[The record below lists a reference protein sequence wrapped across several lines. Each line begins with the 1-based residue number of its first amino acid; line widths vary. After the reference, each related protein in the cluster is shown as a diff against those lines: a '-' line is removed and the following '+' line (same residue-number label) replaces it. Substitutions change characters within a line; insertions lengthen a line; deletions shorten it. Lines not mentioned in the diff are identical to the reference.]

1 MRNVNRLMA
10 FVLSLAVIV
19 AGVTVV
25 VEVIAERAGAGPA
38 MLDWPALYRWAQRT
52 TWGAAPVRL
61 ISCLLALGGL
71 ALLLAQ
77 LAPRRPDRLALHSDD
92 TATDAAVSRRGLTR
106 AVRSAVTSVDGIADA
121 RVKIRRRRIQV
132 RARTPMSEPS
142 HIAEVR
148 DTTTVAARQ
157 RVDSLT
163 LEKPPALSVRVSPK
177 ER

>member
-25 VEVIAERAGAGPA
+25 VEVIAERAGSGPA
-38 MLDWPALYRWAQRT
+38 LLDWPAPYRWAQRT
-52 TWGAAPVRL
+52 TWGSAPVRI
-61 ISCLLALGGL
+61 ISGLLALGGL

-77 LAPRRPDRLALHSDD
+77 LAPRRPDRLAVHSDG
-92 TATDAAVSRRGLTR
+92 TATDAAVSRRGLAR
-106 AVRSAVTSVDGIADA
+106 AVRSAVTGVDGIADA
-121 RVKIRRRRIQV
+121 RVKVRRRRIQV
-132 RARTPMSEPS
+132 LARTSLREPS
-142 HIAEVR
+142 QIAAVR
-148 DTTTVAARQ
+148 ESTTLAARQ

>member
-10 FVLSLAVIV
+10 FALSLAVIV

-25 VEVIAERAGAGPA
+25 VEVIAERAGSGPA
-38 MLDWPALYRWAQRT
+38 LLDWLALHRWAQRT
-52 TWGAAPVRL
+52 TWGSAPVRT
-61 ISCLLALGGL
+61 ISGLLALGGL

-77 LAPRRPDRLALHSDD
+77 LARRRPDRLAVHGDD
-92 TATDAAVSRRGLTR
+92 TATDAAVSRHGLIK
-106 AVRSAVTSVDGIADA
+106 AVRGAVTGVDGIADA
-121 RVKIRRRRIQV
+121 RVTMRRRRIQV

-142 HIAEVR
+142 QIAAVR
-148 DTTTVAARQ
+148 NTTTLAAR
-157 RVDSLT
+157 RRLDSLT

>member
-10 FVLSLAVIV
+10 FVLSLAVIL

-25 VEVIAERAGAGPA
+25 VEVIAERAGADPA
-38 MLDWPALYRWAQRT
+38 VLDWPALYRWAQRT
-52 TWGAAPVRL
+52 TWGSAPVR
-61 ISCLLALGGL
+61 ITSALLALVGL

-77 LAPRRPDRLALHSDD
+77 LAPRRPDRLAVHSDD

-106 AVRSAVTSVDGIADA
+106 AVRGAVNGVDGIADA
-121 RVKIRRRRIQV
+121 RVKVRRRRIQV
-132 RARTPMSEPS
+132 RARTPMSDAS
-142 HIAEVR
+142 QIAAVR
-148 DTTTVAARQ
+148 DATTLAARQ